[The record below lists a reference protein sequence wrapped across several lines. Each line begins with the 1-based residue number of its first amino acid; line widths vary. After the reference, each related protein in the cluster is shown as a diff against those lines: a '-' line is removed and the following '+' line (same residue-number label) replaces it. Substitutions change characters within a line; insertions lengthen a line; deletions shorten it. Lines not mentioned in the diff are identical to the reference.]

1 MNQEGWGLKEVMV
14 FIVIVFLC
22 IFISMTVYHKTFGDL
37 FGTGSYDETYSDIER
52 QLENVAKT
60 YTDNYYGKVL
70 ENGDEGIVTIRDM
83 QGRGLLTAVKDVKNK
98 QEEVELEKIKGDF
111 KCLFFTSTIIF
122 LISSMKKD
130 FSLFTYFL
138 PFKKSLSISAAKCQC
153 GVLSQGYSTISI

>member
-14 FIVIVFLC
+14 FIVVVFLC

-83 QGRGLLTAVKDVKNK
+83 QGRGLLTAVKDIKNK
-98 QEEVELEKIKGDF
+98 QEKCSGYVKFAKQNNQTKYQTYLNCSNNYQTKGYLEKYDEPVK
-111 KCLFFTSTIIF
+111 
-122 LISSMKKD
+122 
-130 FSLFTYFL
+130 
-138 PFKKSLSISAAKCQC
+138 
-153 GVLSQGYSTISI
+153 